1 MARSI
6 PEITVASENERSK
19 VLHTI
24 LMGFSTDPFVRW
36 ICPDALS
43 YSKFIGAFDAFGG
56 GAIEN
61 SSAYVCGNFQGAAL
75 WLPPAQ
81 ESDEERFIQEVEANV
96 LPERHETLF
105 RILDEMEGYH
115 PHGDCWYLPLI
126 AVDPV
131 YQNQGIGSQLMKYA
145 LNKVDSD
152 ALPAYLESSNP
163 KNISLYERYGFEIMG
178 RIQIADAPPIHPMI
192 RERVVQP

>member
-1 MARSI
+1 M
-6 PEITVASENERSK
+6 
-19 VLHTI
+19 
-24 LMGFSTDPFVRW
+24 
-36 ICPDALS
+36 
-43 YSKFIGAFDAFGG
+43 
-56 GAIEN
+56 
-61 SSAYVCGNFQGAAL
+61 CGNFHGAAL

-115 PHGDCWYLPLI
+115 PHDDCWYLPLI

-192 RERVVQP
+192 RERVVQS

>member
-1 MARSI
+1 M
-6 PEITVASENERSK
+6 
-19 VLHTI
+19 LFHTRNLLVHLTHLEGPI
-24 LMGFSTDPFVRW
+24 D
-36 ICPDALS
+36 
-43 YSKFIGAFDAFGG
+43 
-56 GAIEN
+56 N
-61 SSAYVCGNFQGAAL
+61 SSAYVCGDFKGAAL

-81 ESDEERFIQEVEANV
+81 ESDEERFIREVEANV

-105 RILDEMEGYH
+105 RVLEEMEDYH

-131 YQNQGIGSQLMKYA
+131 YQNQGIGSQMMKYA
-145 LNKVDSD
+145 LDKVDSD

-192 RERVVQP
+192 REKGVQS